1 MIEVQTNNLVGHILI
16 QKLQDIEA
24 FLASELDLTSFDM
37 DLNNLSRMWEAMLA
51 KFKVY
56 FCWCTID
63 HEPEKRPKFC
73 QVGLPLF
80 LQTPMLDPAQA
91 KWMNVT
97 PQKIN
102 NCH

>member
-1 MIEVQTNNLVGHILI
+1 MV
-16 QKLQDIEA
+16 QKLHYIEA

-97 PQKIN
+97 PQKIKK